1 MAFVTAVPAVEH
13 YVLVFP
19 GKMSLTVRQVSQVSA
34 AFKQQL
40 DQFQQ
45 ELDNNDAVADRL
57 KDMFKTSSPQLDAL
71 AQALRERT
79 NDLAQ
84 IEAMSELSNKQVKK
98 LSAEGRFIDD
108 QTIQASRLCESLTSS
123 SSGYN
128 SFAKVT
134 IVPSH
139 LTELNTRQLE
149 HRTEE
154 LERSANT
161 ASEVIEKLSSA
172 TSTSAWSSAVDDLS
186 SRVVKKSTPVATT
199 YPTLAYF

>member
-1 MAFVTAVPAVEH
+1 
-13 YVLVFP
+13 
-19 GKMSLTVRQVSQVSA
+19 MSLTVRQVSQVSA

-57 KDMFKTSSPQLDAL
+57 KDMFKTSSPQLDSL
-71 AQALRERT
+71 SHALRERSS
-79 NDLAQ
+79 DLAQ

-123 SSGYN
+123 SAGYN
-128 SFAKVT
+128 TFAKVT

-154 LERSANT
+154 LERSTNT
-161 ASEVIEKLSSA
+161 AAEVIEKLA
-172 TSTSAWSSAVDDLS
+172 AANSTTAWSSAVDDLS
-186 SRVVKKSTPVATT
+186 SRVVKKNTPTATT
-199 YPTLAYF
+199 YPTLGYF